1 MRKTSSLKK
10 DLVEE
15 LHKGARKT
23 FKRRR
28 VILKGIRDLFQADL
42 VEMIPYANVNKG
54 YKYILI
60 VINAFSKY
68 IWAFP
73 IKRKTGK
80 DVTDAIAQIFT
91 QRKNVPKHL
100 QTDNGKEFYNKIFRA
115 LMQRYN
121 INHYSTYST
130 LKSSIVERSNRT
142 LKNRMWKEF
151 SMQGNYKWLHILP
164 KIVADYN
171 NTTHSTTGFKPIN
184 VNQKN
189 AKEILNTVYN
199 YIKVLDPTPRKF
211 RLGDPVR
218 ISKYREA
225 FSKSYTPNWS
235 NEIFTIAQVQNTYP
249 RTYLLED
256 AANQAIYGGFY
267 EHELQHVKHPDVYLV
282 EKVIRRKG
290 NQVLVKWLGLD
301 SRYNSWISKHNIL

>member
-1 MRKTSSLKK
+1 MRKTSSVKR
-10 DLVEE
+10 DVVDE
-15 LHKGARKT
+15 LHRPARKT

-28 VILKGIRDLFQADL
+28 VVLKGIRDLFQADL
-42 VEMIPYANVNKG
+42 VEMIPYAKVNKG

-68 IWAFP
+68 VWAFA

-80 DVTDAIAQIFT
+80 DVTDAIGQIFV

-100 QTDNGKEFYNKIFRA
+100 QTDNGKEFYNKTFRE

-142 LKNRMWKEF
+142 LKNKMWKEF
-151 SMQGNYKWLHILP
+151 SMQGNYKWLDMLP
-164 KIVADYN
+164 KIVTDYN
-171 NTTHSTTGFKPIN
+171 NTKHSTTGFKPIN
-184 VNQKN
+184 VNQTN
-189 AKEILNTVYN
+189 AKQILNTVYN
-199 YIKVLDPTPRKF
+199 YIKVLDPTRRKF
-211 RLGDPVR
+211 RIDEPVR

-235 NEIFTIAQVQNTYP
+235 NEIFTISQVQNTYP
-249 RTYLLED
+249 RTYLLKD
-256 AANQAIYGGFY
+256 AANQDIHGGFY
-267 EHELQHVKHPDVYLV
+267 EHELQKVKHPEVYLV

-290 NQVLVKWLGLD
+290 NQVLVKWLGLHD
-301 SRYNSWISKHNIL
+301 RNNSWISKDNIL